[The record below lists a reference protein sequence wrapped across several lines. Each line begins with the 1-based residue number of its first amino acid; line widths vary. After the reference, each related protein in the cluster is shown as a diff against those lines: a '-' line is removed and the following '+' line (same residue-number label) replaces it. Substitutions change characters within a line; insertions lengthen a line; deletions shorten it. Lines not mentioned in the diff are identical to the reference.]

1 MPWNSQASARSARI
15 STALAYLSA
24 ILAATALGGWA
35 LAVPTL
41 YRGEE
46 MTVVLLV
53 VVPCLILSG
62 AVGAL
67 SFRLTKSVR
76 EIASERVAKE
86 VLEAELELRER
97 SEDELRQANRAKDE
111 FLGVLSHELR
121 SPLNV
126 IIGYSQ
132 ILEGLDP
139 ASDAHSR
146 AVDAIRRNAL
156 AEARLVEDTLE
167 LSRIV
172 SGKLVLK
179 RAAFHLGETI
189 REVVDAVRVTI
200 DGKDLQ
206 LLAEI
211 DAAVGACD
219 GDEGRIRQVLSN
231 ILSNAVK
238 FNTENGQIRLSARR
252 VGRDYEIAVE
262 DTGIGLERDSSGAF
276 STTSGRRIRGGHA
289 ASRASASASLS
300 SGISSTRTAERS
312 PPTAQAGIA
321 ARRS

>member
-1 MPWNSQASARSARI
+1 
-15 STALAYLSA
+15 
-24 ILAATALGGWA
+24 
-35 LAVPTL
+35 
-41 YRGEE
+41 
-46 MTVVLLV
+46 
-53 VVPCLILSG
+53 
-62 AVGAL
+62 
-67 SFRLTKSVR
+67 
-76 EIASERVAKE
+76 
-86 VLEAELELRER
+86 
-97 SEDELRQANRAKDE
+97 
-111 FLGVLSHELR
+111 LR

-262 DTGIGLERDSSGAF
+262 DTGIGLERDELGRVFDHFWQADTGRTRRFEGLGIGLSLVRHLVDAHGGKVSAYSAGRNCGTTFVVTLPGPEDLAAGA
-276 STTSGRRIRGGHA
+276 RQDC
-289 ASRASASASLS
+289 
-300 SGISSTRTAERS
+300 E
-312 PPTAQAGIA
+312 
-321 ARRS
+321 